1 MDPVK
6 AKAVVRRARPI
17 DGWLEPEAG
26 YLFAML
32 DEAQRAHGIEGDAVE
47 IGVHH
52 GKSAVLL
59 GSMLDRS
66 TERLIVCDVFGAQE
80 SNPTESGRGERDTFM
95 SNVGEWF
102 TDTTFLRVHEKS
114 SAELT
119 VDDVGANCRLF
130 HVDGGH
136 SCEEALGDLRLGARC
151 LREGGAIVVDDP
163 FHPAWPGVTE
173 AILAFVREPGD
184 VRFVP
189 LVLGFNK
196 LVIVRAG
203 DEPIYRRLLDDPAAR
218 AAYIPRA
225 PHALKRLTLA
235 GSEIYVFYRPTYRSR
250 GLGSGELYRLYF
262 QNADRVPE
270 WVTRPVGWARS
281 AKRALAR

>member
-6 AKAVVRRARPI
+6 AKAAVRSTRPI

-26 YLFAML
+26 YLFALL
-32 DEAQRAHGIEGDAVE
+32 DEAQRAAGIDGDAVE

-52 GKSAVLL
+52 GKSALLL

-66 TERLIVCDVFGAQE
+66 AESLIVCDVFDAQG
-80 SNPTESGRGERDTFM
+80 SNPTESGRGDKATFM
-95 SNVGEWF
+95 ANVGEWF
-102 TDTTFLRVHEKS
+102 ADTSFLRVYEKPS
-114 SAELT
+114 SELT
-119 VDDVGANCRLF
+119 VEELGRRCRLF
-130 HVDGGH
+130 HIDGGH
-136 SCEEALGDLRLGARC
+136 SCEEALGDLRLGAAC

-163 FHPAWPGVTE
+163 FHPAWPGVSE
-173 AILAFVREPGD
+173 AIVGFLHDPGE
-184 VRFVP
+184 VPFVP

-218 AAYIPRA
+218 EAFIPRA
-225 PHALKRLTLA
+225 PHQLKRLTLA
-235 GSEIYVFYRPTYRSR
+235 GSEVYVFYRPTYRR
-250 GLGSGELYRLYF
+250 RVLDGGELYRLYF
-262 QNADRVPE
+262 QNADRVPD